1 MGGLPVFDPLKINSH
16 TGEYQVY
23 FQHNIAFDN
32 FESDLL
38 KTCHFIIDANV
49 TKLYATKLEKV
60 FNSGSVLIIDATE
73 NNKSLEQ
80 FPNYV
85 AHLVNHNIRR
95 NHKIIAIG
103 GGIIQDITCFLAATL
118 LRGIEWWFYPTTLL
132 AQADSCIGSKSS
144 VNCSGAK
151 NILGTFTP
159 PKHVFIFTEFL
170 DTLNPIEV
178 RSGIGE
184 MLKVHAIDN
193 ASSFDC
199 IAKDY
204 DSLLTDQKIL
214 LHYLRRSLKI
224 KKMIIEQDEFDQ
236 NIRNIMNYGHT
247 FGHAIESA
255 TEYKIPH
262 GVAVTI
268 GMDMANYI
276 AHQYNITEE
285 MHFDRMHPILKKNYH
300 HFIDHLVPIESFILA
315 ISKDK
320 KNMGQNEI
328 GAILLD
334 KNAKVTR
341 SRIENNMLFQKKCDE
356 YLSKGRLL

>member
-1 MGGLPVFDPLKINSH
+1 MEDLRVFEPLIIDSH
-16 TGEYQVY
+16 KGKYQAH
-23 FQHNIAFDN
+23 FQSEISFDHFDN
-32 FESDLL
+32 ETLMTS
-38 KTCHFIIDANV
+38 HFIIDKEVAS
-49 TKLYATKLEKV
+49 LYSKQLEKIL
-60 FNSGSVLIIDATE
+60 NASSVLLIEATE

-80 FPNYV
+80 FPAYIE
-85 AHLVNHNIRR
+85 HLVKNKIRR
-95 NHKIIAIG
+95 NHLLIAIG
-103 GGIIQDITCFLAATL
+103 GGIIQDITCFLAAAL
-118 LRGIEWWFYPTTLL
+118 LRGVDWWFYPTTLL

-328 GAILLD
+328 GAI
-334 KNAKVTR
+334 
-341 SRIENNMLFQKKCDE
+341 
-356 YLSKGRLL
+356 